1 MYIEISKKIEKNIQ
15 SSLFASTR
23 QLKKRYKRK
32 ITIVDTIVF
41 NTQVFNTH
49 KKEKTISL
57 SE

>member
-1 MYIEISKKIEKNIQ
+1 MQ

-23 QLKKRYKRK
+23 QLKKGYKRK

-49 KKEKTISL
+49 KKEKKNSL